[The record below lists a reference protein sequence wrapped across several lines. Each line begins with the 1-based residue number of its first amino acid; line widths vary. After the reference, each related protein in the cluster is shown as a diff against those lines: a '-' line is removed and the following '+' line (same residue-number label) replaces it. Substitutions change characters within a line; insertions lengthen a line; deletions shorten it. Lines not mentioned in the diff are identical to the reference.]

1 MRSRRARREAV
12 EAYLYLL
19 PWFLGMVFITGGP
32 LVAGLALGFTDWR
45 GSGQVAPRF
54 VALQNF
60 QTMLTGDARFFQA
73 LRVTFT
79 YAVATLV
86 LSGLLSL
93 GVALLMNQNLPGMHL
108 FRTLYYV
115 PVVVSAVAMSIVWAF
130 VSHRDFGVLNYVLD
144 RLVGIQGPDWL
155 GSQYWALPSVILMS
169 LWGIGGPMVIL
180 LAGLRGIPRELYEA
194 AMVDG
199 AGWRHRLISVT
210 LPMLSPTLFFNL
222 VTGIIFALQL
232 FTQVYILTNGGPNF
246 ATYFY
251 AYHIYVT
258 AFQDLRVGYASALA
272 IVMLMIILGL
282 TLLTFRTSGRW
293 VYYAGEVE
301 AEKAR

>member
-1 MRSRRARREAV
+1 MRSKRARREAL

-19 PWFLGMVFITGGP
+19 PWILGMIFITGGP
-32 LVAGLALGFTDWR
+32 LIAGLALGFTDWR
-45 GSGQVAPRF
+45 GSTQQPPAFVGLENFRTMVTEDLRF
-54 VALQNF
+54 Y
-60 QTMLTGDARFFQA
+60 QA

-79 YAVATLV
+79 YAIATIV
-86 LSGLLSL
+86 LNGVLSL
-93 GVALLMNQNLPGMHL
+93 GAALLLNQELPGMHL
-108 FRTLYYV
+108 FRTFYYL

-130 VSHRDFGVLNYVLD
+130 VSHRDFGVLNYMLD
-144 RLVGIQGPDWL
+144 LLFGITGPDWL
-155 GSQYWALPSVILMS
+155 GTEQWALTSVILMS

-199 AGWRHRLISVT
+199 ADWRHKFWNVT
-210 LPMLSPTLFFNL
+210 IPMLSPSLFFNL

-232 FTQVYILTNGGPNF
+232 FTQVYILTTGGPNF

-258 AFQDLRVGYASALA
+258 AFQDLRLGYASALA
-272 IVMLMIILGL
+272 IVMFVIILAL
-282 TLLTFRTSGRW
+282 TLLTFKTSGRW
-293 VYYAGEVE
+293 VYYAGEKEE
-301 AEKAR
+301 AK